1 MTLKNRR
8 TVVFKTLKTVATA
21 VFLVAFVVLT
31 VILAPKIVSLR
42 EPAVR
47 DAVRDKVKALGVRGI
62 VAVFLLQVL
71 QVIIAFLPGEP
82 VELLIGF
89 LYGTFGGLALCIA
102 GIATGTV
109 LIFTLAH
116 KLGKK
121 DINAFIDS
129 EMYKKLSFL
138 RDPLKRDAMFFLLLL
153 IPDTPKDA
161 LTYFAPL
168 TRIPLSRFIVI
179 SSMARIPSL
188 ISSTYVGSNIS
199 EGNFAYSALVFVL
212 AGVLGLVGIAVYNRV
227 IAHHRAKSR
236 AKQGRDGK

>member
-109 LIFTLAH
+109 LIFTAH
-116 KLGKK
+116 KLGK
-121 DINAFIDS
+121 N
-129 EMYKKLSFL
+129 
-138 RDPLKRDAMFFLLLL
+138 
-153 IPDTPKDA
+153 T
-161 LTYFAPL
+161 
-168 TRIPLSRFIVI
+168 
-179 SSMARIPSL
+179 
-188 ISSTYVGSNIS
+188 
-199 EGNFAYSALVFVL
+199 
-212 AGVLGLVGIAVYNRV
+212 
-227 IAHHRAKSR
+227 
-236 AKQGRDGK
+236 